1 VKKQLIGR
9 EIVSTSLIMKV
20 EKKTTTAMI
29 VVVMVTVMVMVMAMM
44 MMMMMMIAP
53 FIQRNMTCVVV

>member
-1 VKKQLIGR
+1 MKKQLIGR

-20 EKKTTTAMI
+20 VKKTTTAMI

-44 MMMMMMIAP
+44 MMK
-53 FIQRNMTCVVV
+53 C

>member
-29 VVVMVTVMVMVMAMM
+29 VVVMVTVMVMVMVMA
-44 MMMMMMIAP
+44 MMMMMIAP